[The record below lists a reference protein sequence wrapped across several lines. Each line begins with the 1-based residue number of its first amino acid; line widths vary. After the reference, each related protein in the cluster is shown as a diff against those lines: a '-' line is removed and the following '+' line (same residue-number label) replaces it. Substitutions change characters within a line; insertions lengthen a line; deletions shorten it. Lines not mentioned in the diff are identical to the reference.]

1 MDLYIKMPISL
12 LDEDPAA
19 VWHYSQLY
27 LMILRRQKIN
37 LTQYAKDHKLK
48 YNTARRLLRLAKQQ
62 RSKQ

>member
-12 LDEDPAA
+12 LEEDQGA

-27 LMILRRQKIN
+27 LMLLRRQKIN
-37 LTQYAKDHKLK
+37 LTKYAKDNKLS
-48 YNTARRLLRLAKQQ
+48 YNTARRLLKLAKQQ

>member
-12 LDEDPAA
+12 LEEDQGA

-27 LMILRRQKIN
+27 LMLLRRQKIN
-37 LTQYAKDHKLK
+37 LTQYAKDNNIS

-62 RSKQ
+62 RSNK

>member
-12 LDEDPAA
+12 LEEDQGA

-27 LMILRRQKIN
+27 LMLLRRQKIN
-37 LTQYAKDHKLK
+37 LTKYAKDNNFS

-62 RSKQ
+62 RSA

>member
-19 VWHYSQLY
+19 VWHYSKLY
-27 LMILRRQKIN
+27 LMILRRQRIN

-62 RSKQ
+62 RSTK

>member
-27 LMILRRQKIN
+27 LMILRRQRIN
-37 LTQYAKDHKLK
+37 LTQYAKSNNIK

>member
-19 VWHYSQLY
+19 VWHYSRLY
-27 LMILRRQKIN
+27 LMLLRRQRVN
-37 LTQYAKDHKLK
+37 LTQYAKDHKLS

>member
-12 LDEDPAA
+12 LEEDQGA

-27 LMILRRQKIN
+27 LMLLRRQKIN
-37 LTQYAKDHKLK
+37 LTKYAKDNKLS

-62 RSKQ
+62 RSNK

>member
-12 LDEDPAA
+12 LNEDPAA

-27 LMILRRQKIN
+27 LMLLRRQRIN
-37 LTQYAKDHKLK
+37 LTKYAKDHKLS

-62 RSKQ
+62 RSNK

>member
-12 LDEDPAA
+12 LEEDQQA

-37 LTQYAKDHKLK
+37 LTAYAKENKLS
-48 YNTARRLLRLAKQQ
+48 YNTARRLLKLAKQQ
-62 RSKQ
+62 RSK